1 MAPLI
6 VLLVGFGILFIINR
20 FLLKDRWSLSLLGR
34 ISLALMLLLTGT
46 AHFTQTDLMVEMMP
60 EFMPLKRETVYFT
73 GVIEFLAAVGLVIDK
88 TSKLAVILLI
98 IFFLAVLPANIV
110 GSLKQVNLGGMENG
124 AAYLFFRVPL
134 QIFFILWAYY
144 FGVRINK

>member
-6 VLLVGFGILFIINR
+6 VLLGSFGILFIINR
-20 FLLKDRWSLSLLGR
+20 FLLKDRWSLSRLGR
-34 ISLALMLLLTGT
+34 ISLALMLLLTGA
-46 AHFTQTDLMVEMMP
+46 AHFTETDLMVEMMP

-73 GVIEFLAAVGLVIDK
+73 GVIEFLAAIGLIINK
-88 TSKLAVILLI
+88 TSKAAAILLI
-98 IFFLAVLPANIV
+98 IFFVAVLPANIV